1 MTIFNILQKA
11 NIYHQISQQT
21 YQLQSRQHNRE
32 KKSIIYLQ
40 IAFRGESSA
49 ADGADKRFLS
59 GVCALVD
66 L

>member
-1 MTIFNILQKA
+1 MSPKLSAWIQTV
-11 NIYHQISQQT
+11 QQ
-21 YQLQSRQHNRE
+21 RE
-32 KKSIIYLQ
+32 TSIIYLQ

-59 GVCALVD
+59 GVRALMD